1 MIKKCFQNTNFR
13 IGAVLL
19 IILLLVVIISIFYTP
34 YDPNQMNTIA
44 KFQTPSPAHLLGTDN
59 FGRDILSRIM
69 KGSQAVFLVGVT
81 AVLIGLIVGF
91 VFGAIA
97 GYAGGA
103 VDEIIMRLTDAQ
115 MAFPGI
121 ILALVFI
128 TVLGPGSL
136 NTAIAL
142 GITAIP
148 RFCRITRASFMQ
160 IKQMDYIKAAKSR
173 GASGLRLIVFH
184 ILPNM
189 ISPLIVTAALGISSA
204 VLSEAGLSYLGLG
217 IQPPYPSWGKM
228 LYEAQAYLL
237 TYPWYAVIPG
247 IMITFIVL
255 GFNLLGDGLRDITDT
270 KKL

>member
-1 MIKKCFQNTNFR
+1 MIKKYLQNTNFK

-19 IILLLVVIISIFYTP
+19 SILLLLLIISIFYTP
-34 YDPNQMNTIA
+34 YDPNQMNTVA
-44 KFQTPSPAHLLGTDN
+44 KFQTPSQIHLLGTDN
-59 FGRDILSRIM
+59 FGRDILSRVM
-69 KGSQAVFLVGVT
+69 KGSQAVFLVGFT
-81 AVLIGLIVGF
+81 AVAIGLIAGF
-91 VFGAIA
+91 AFGAIA
-97 GYAGGA
+97 GYFGGIA
-103 VDEIIMRLTDAQ
+103 DEIIMRLTDAQ

-128 TVLGPGSL
+128 TVLGPGSF

-142 GITAIP
+142 GITVIP

-173 GASGLRLIVFH
+173 GASGLRLIVLH

-189 ISPLIVTAALGISSA
+189 VSPLIVTATLGISSA

-237 TYPWYAVIPG
+237 INPWYAVIPG
-247 IMITFIVL
+247 AMITLMVL

-270 KKL
+270 KTL